1 MASGPTIPPQAYT
14 REMLSTAFNW
24 LQTQPESV
32 KRLATTPDALVGLYM
47 RAQRYGHSSLETEA
61 PVSSQAFM
69 SDLKN
74 LAEGLKQFEEPQ
86 PQKRTSVTSSPV
98 NSAPTTHHEV
108 PLSGLNQRTWA
119 MIHEVK
125 NELNLSSDADA
136 INMMI
141 ALAYKSLK
149 NLLA

>member
-14 REMLSTAFNW
+14 RETLTTAFNW
-24 LQTQPESV
+24 LQSQPESV
-32 KRLATTPDALVGLYM
+32 KKLATTPDALVGLYL
-47 RAQRYGHSSLETEA
+47 RAQRFGTSSLETEA
-61 PVSSQAFM
+61 PVSSQSFI

-86 PQKRTSVTSSPV
+86 AQKKMSATSSPTPST
-98 NSAPTTHHEV
+98 NSPEFL
-108 PLSGLNQRTWA
+108 PNGLNQRSWA

-125 NELNLSSDADA
+125 SQLNLSSDAEA

-141 ALAYKSLK
+141 AVAYKSLK